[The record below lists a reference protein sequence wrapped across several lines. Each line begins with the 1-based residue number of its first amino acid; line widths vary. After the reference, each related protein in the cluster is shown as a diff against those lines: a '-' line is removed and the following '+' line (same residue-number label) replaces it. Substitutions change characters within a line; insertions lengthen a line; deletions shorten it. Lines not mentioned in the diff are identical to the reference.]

1 MALATSSVS
10 GSSIS
15 RCKLKALDQKRVVV
29 VTQGL
34 GDQELVGRVVGQLA
48 VDQPLGDDPDH
59 RPAARRQGLTGQA
72 DWQHKGAKRGGDAGP
87 IQRDNPWSGMNQ
99 PNTPMPSQAS
109 DE

>member
-1 MALATSSVS
+1 MKPTHPDTSSVKLPPRVTKADNAL
-10 GSSIS
+10 GS
-15 RCKLKALDQKRVVV
+15 AN
-29 VTQGL
+29 
-34 GDQELVGRVVGQLA
+34 VGTPWQNSHQITKKGGPHWQSHS
-48 VDQPLGDDPDH
+48 QNS
-59 RPAARRQGLTGQA
+59 QGLTGQA